1 MDGALDALMS
11 RGLPLSVIIL
21 KNEERSLVIDID
33 YQSFHILAR
42 AVGII

>member
-11 RGLPLSVIIL
+11 RGLPLSVIVS
-21 KNEERSLVIDID
+21 KNKECSLVIDID